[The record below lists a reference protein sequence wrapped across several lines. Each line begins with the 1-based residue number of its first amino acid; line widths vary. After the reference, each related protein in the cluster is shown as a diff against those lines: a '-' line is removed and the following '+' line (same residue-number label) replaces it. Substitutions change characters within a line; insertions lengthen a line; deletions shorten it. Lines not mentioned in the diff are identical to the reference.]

1 MTYNANVSEEVW
13 KAYVKQG
20 FDDLEQI
27 LDTTRPIG
35 QQFYDGKHVWN
46 HRMLREAE
54 ILKELHNN
62 SIFDTLVNTSDS
74 TSVDLQLESLKT
86 WFLDVCEQCSGWI
99 EFIQ

>member
-1 MTYNANVSEEVW
+1 
-13 KAYVKQG
+13 
-20 FDDLEQI
+20 
-27 LDTTRPIG
+27 
-35 QQFYDGKHVWN
+35 
-46 HRMLREAE
+46 MLREAE

-62 SIFDTLVNTSDS
+62 SIFATVCSLVDTLVNTSDP